1 MSISPE
7 ILFREQAFFDS
18 EYSHRHEVE
27 LFIAGDQFERYQTAR
42 HHPLNIPKDTLFA
55 ELLPLEGK
63 TVLDYGSGDGENAVL
78 LASCGARVTALD
90 LSPKA
95 IKNGRNRA
103 ALHGLDDRID
113 FRVARAGWLSMRP
126 ESFDIVFGSAILHH
140 LHQDL
145 DVVFAE
151 IASLLKPGGC
161 ACFIEPVANSPFLRF
176 ARRLVPV
183 SCHATPDE
191 RQLHGGDLAHLREH
205 FASVDVRY
213 YYCLERLERFFG
225 EFGRDALRWLDHHM
239 QKRAP
244 FLQRFYGHVLVMARK
259 QELKPS

>member
-1 MSISPE
+1 VSINPA

-18 EYSHRHEVE
+18 EYSHRHEVD
-27 LFIAGDQFERYQTAR
+27 LFIAGDQFERYQNAR

-78 LASCGARVTALD
+78 LASCGAKVTALD

-95 IKNGRNRA
+95 IENGRDRA
-103 ALHGLDDRID
+103 SLHGLDDRID
-113 FRVARAGWLSMRP
+113 FRVARAGSLALRS

-145 DVVFAE
+145 DNVFAE
-151 IASLLKPGGC
+151 IAALLKPGGR
-161 ACFIEPVANSPFLRF
+161 ACFIEPVANSPFLRL

-183 SCHATPDE
+183 PCYATPDE
-191 RQLHGGDLAHLREH
+191 RQLHQGDVALMREH
-205 FASVDVRY
+205 FSSVDIRY

-225 EFGRDALRWLDHHM
+225 EFGRNALRWVDHHM

-244 FLQRFYGHVLVMARK
+244 FLQRFYGHALIVARK
-259 QELKPS
+259 